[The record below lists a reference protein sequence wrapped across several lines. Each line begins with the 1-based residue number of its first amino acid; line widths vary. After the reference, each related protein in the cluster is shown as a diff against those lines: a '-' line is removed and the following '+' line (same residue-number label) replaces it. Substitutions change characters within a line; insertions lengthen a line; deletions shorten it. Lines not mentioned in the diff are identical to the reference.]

1 MKVLK
6 YLSDYGTLSRDEA
19 HDIMLRI
26 AANEYSPSEMAS
38 FMTVFMMRPI
48 SVDELIG
55 FTEALQEC
63 CLRVDL
69 QHDDVTDLVGT
80 GGDCKNTFNISTLS
94 AFVVAGAG
102 VKVAKH
108 GNYGVSSQCGSSNV
122 LEALGYRFT
131 ADVDTLRRQ
140 MDAAGICFLH
150 APLFNQAMK
159 AVAPVRKALGVKTF
173 FNILGPLVNPAFP
186 QIQTSGV
193 YDLEVARL
201 YQYLFQQTGKRFCVI
216 HSLDGY
222 DEVSLTGQVKVIN
235 DNGEELLTP
244 EELGFSKVSPESIAG
259 GENVNE
265 AKQIFLNIISGEGTT
280 AQNEVV
286 IANSA
291 LALQCARRE
300 LSRADAIEMARLSLL
315 SGRAKAVLNTLL
327 NC

>member
-6 YLSDYGTLSRDEA
+6 YLSDYGTLSRNEA

-26 AANEYSPSEMAS
+26 AANEFSPAEMAS

-63 CLRVDL
+63 CLRIDL

-140 MDAAGICFLH
+140 MDTAGICFLH

-186 QIQTSGV
+186 LIQTSGV

-244 EELGFSKVSPESIAG
+244 EELGFSKVSPESITG

-265 AKQIFLNIISGEGTT
+265 AKQIFLNIINGKGTT

-300 LSRADAIEMARLSLL
+300 LSRTDAIEMARLSLL
-315 SGRAKAVLNTLL
+315 GGRAKAVLNTLL